1 MQFLEN
7 TDLLKVEDMM
17 EIADGLVWREGIAWD
32 MLEVKEGW
40 HESQRV

>member
-1 MQFLEN
+1 MEDRGSTVLIEY
-7 TDLLKVEDMM
+7 DMM